1 MSVSGGSSFG
11 WAGSSSQKSGY
22 SLAQGSASGAAAGL
36 SRLSLGGGGLGA
48 GGSAFGAGLGGG
60 GGLGFGG
67 AGGLGFGG
75 AGGLGFGGA
84 GGLGLGGAGGFGLGG
99 AGGLGFSVA
108 PSLGFGAG
116 TGYGGFGGAGGGLG
130 GSAAFSLGRSLT
142 AGGLSSTLNVG
153 APRVVPQLLSR
164 ASEKQTLAGLND
176 RFYAYV
182 EKVKQLQ
189 LENTTLQTQLNL
201 LTGGT
206 TFSSSDPSSG
216 PVNFELQLTDLRNTV
231 ETFTLENV
239 RYEIELDNV
248 RGAAEELRTKYELEL
263 GVKYQLESDIAA
275 MKRDIESANEL
286 RTTLEQRFSAALDDL
301 EFLKKTHEEELS
313 TLQGKL
319 GTSADTSVSL
329 IEVDALKS
337 FDLTSALNKL
347 RGEYEKSVLQHKE
360 DAETYFRAKIEEIN
374 SETAKTTEVVATIKT
389 EISSTKKELQT
400 LNTELQ
406 SALTVNYTLESN
418 LAEVVAR
425 SSVGGAEFQAQVT
438 SYEAAIESAKIE
450 LHKIIVNY
458 QELLDIKQALD
469 VEIST
474 YKKLL
479 EGEDIKF
486 PELEVLS
493 GGTYTYSSD
502 AGFQKK
508 ESSSGGSLGGT
519 SSSYVLSISTIK

>member
-1 MSVSGGSSFG
+1 MSSFSNSS
-11 WAGSSSQKSGY
+11 WVASSSQKSGY
-22 SLAQGSASGAAAGL
+22 SLSHATASGGGLSGGL
-36 SRLSLGGGGLGA
+36 SRLSVGGFGHGIGSLGVGASSFGTGLGAGSLSIGGSVGGLGGFGGHLGGGGLG
-48 GGSAFGAGLGGG
+48 S
-60 GGLGFGG
+60 
-67 AGGLGFGG
+67 
-75 AGGLGFGGA
+75 
-84 GGLGLGGAGGFGLGG
+84 
-99 AGGLGFSVA
+99 
-108 PSLGFGAG
+108 
-116 TGYGGFGGAGGGLG
+116 
-130 GSAAFSLGRSLT
+130 SAAFSLGRTLT
-142 AGGLSSTLNVG
+142 TGGLSSALNVG
-153 APRVVPQLLSR
+153 GPRAMPQLLSR
-164 ASEKQTLAGLND
+164 ATEKQTLAGLNE
-176 RFYAYV
+176 RFYTYM

-189 LENTTLQTQLNL
+189 LENQTLQTQLNL

-206 TFSSSDPSSG
+206 SVPSSDSSSSS

-231 ETFTLENV
+231 ETLTLENV
-239 RYEIELDNV
+239 RHEIELDNI
-248 RGAAEELRTKYELEL
+248 RGAAEELKTKYELEL
-263 GVKYQLESDIAA
+263 GVKYQLETDIAA
-275 MKRDIESANEL
+275 MKRDIEAATEL

-313 TLQGKL
+313 ALQSKL
-319 GTSADTSVSL
+319 GTTADTSVSL
-329 IEVDALKS
+329 IEVDAVKS

-347 RGEYEKSVLQHKE
+347 RAEYEKSVQQHKE

-374 SETAKTTEVVATIKT
+374 SETAKTSEVVATVKA

-406 SALTVNYTLESN
+406 SLLTVNYTLESN

-425 SSVGGAEFQAQVT
+425 SSVGVAEYQAQIT
-438 SYEAAIESAKIE
+438 CYEAAIESAKAE

-486 PELEVLS
+486 PEVEVLT

-502 AGFQKK
+502 SGFQKK
-508 ESSSGGSLGGT
+508 DSS
-519 SSSYVLSISTIK
+519 IKDTDLI

>member
-11 WAGSSSQKSGY
+11 WAASSSQKSGY
-22 SLAQGSASGAAAGL
+22 SLAHGSASGAAAGL
-36 SRLSLGGGGLGA
+36 SRLSLGGGGLGGG
-48 GGSAFGAGLGGG
+48 GGSAFGAGIGGG

-84 GGLGLGGAGGFGLGG
+84 GGLGLGGAGG
-99 AGGLGFSVA
+99 
-108 PSLGFGAG
+108 LGFGAG
-116 TGYGGFGGAGGGLG
+116 SGYGGFGGAGGGLALGGGLGGGLG

-142 AGGLSSTLNVG
+142 SGGLSSTLNVG
-153 APRVVPQLLSR
+153 APRVMPQLLSR
-164 ASEKQTLAGLND
+164 ATEKQTLAGLNE

-182 EKVKQLQ
+182 EKVKHLQ

-206 TFSSSDPSSG
+206 SFSSSDPSSG

-263 GVKYQLESDIAA
+263 GVKYQLETDIAA

-319 GTSADTSVSL
+319 GSAADTSVSL
-329 IEVDALKS
+329 IEVDAIKS

-374 SETAKTTEVVATIKT
+374 SETAKTTEVVATVKT

-438 SYEAAIESAKIE
+438 SYESAIESAKVE

-469 VEIST
+469 VEIAT

-508 ESSSGGSLGGT
+508 ESSSGGGGGDFSLE
-519 SSSYVLSISTIK
+519 SIL